1 MDGEKKGFDS
11 FHYSNSEGEIFFTK
25 FVDLWVEGRMVSVK
39 SAGGV
44 TV

>member
-1 MDGEKKGFDS
+1 MVKKKDLIHFITPIPKAN
-11 FHYSNSEGEIFFTK
+11 FFFTK